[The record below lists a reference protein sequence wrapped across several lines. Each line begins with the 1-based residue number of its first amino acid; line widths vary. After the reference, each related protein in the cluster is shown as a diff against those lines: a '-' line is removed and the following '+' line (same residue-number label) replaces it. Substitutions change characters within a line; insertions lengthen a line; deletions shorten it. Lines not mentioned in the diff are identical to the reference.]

1 MTTPTPERMPPPLPP
16 PPPPPPPGGPLGAGV
31 RGVGARRMIDHLF
44 APHWR
49 LVRVNIEHAGRRVR
63 GLHISCEP
71 AFGELEPAW
80 CRRQQHRDRRWAFA
94 TSVGAVDG
102 VRVMSGAAC
111 CVEGR
116 CVFSFLLAR
125 WSSGARRG
133 RRVRRDGPAARI
145 GKKSECVPSGSRV
158 NYKAKELSSD
168 KDGTRSAAAR
178 RGRPRGA
185 RHHRHPPQDAG
196 RNAHIEKTG
205 RRRGVMPWVESG
217 ERRRAMHGAEA
228 GSLAPLQRLTWAAH
242 CVRRAQ
248 SLWRFHG
255 GGASSSVAAR
265 SIAVLSSGAWLLLLN
280 IISNSIQ
287 LISPSPSRSI
297 IACAESASAP
307 SKLCRS

>member
-1 MTTPTPERMPPPLPP
+1 MWT
-16 PPPPPPPGGPLGAGV
+16 GGVYVSP
-31 RGVGARRMIDHLF
+31 
-44 APHWR
+44 
-49 LVRVNIEHAGRRVR
+49 
-63 GLHISCEP
+63 
-71 AFGELEPAW
+71 
-80 CRRQQHRDRRWAFA
+80 
-94 TSVGAVDG
+94 SVGVA
-102 VRVMSGAAC
+102 
-111 CVEGR
+111 E
-116 CVFSFLLAR
+116 
-125 WSSGARRG
+125 RRG

-145 GKKSECVPSGSRV
+145 GMISECVPSGSRV

-168 KDGTRSAAAR
+168 KDRDPLR
-178 RGRPRGA
+178 RRAPGRGRGA
-185 RHHRHPPQDAG
+185 RHPKDAG

>member
-1 MTTPTPERMPPPLPP
+1 MWT
-16 PPPPPPPGGPLGAGV
+16 GGVYVSP
-31 RGVGARRMIDHLF
+31 
-44 APHWR
+44 
-49 LVRVNIEHAGRRVR
+49 
-63 GLHISCEP
+63 
-71 AFGELEPAW
+71 
-80 CRRQQHRDRRWAFA
+80 
-94 TSVGAVDG
+94 SVGVA
-102 VRVMSGAAC
+102 
-111 CVEGR
+111 E
-116 CVFSFLLAR
+116 
-125 WSSGARRG
+125 RRG

-145 GKKSECVPSGSRV
+145 GMISECVPSGSRV

-168 KDGTRSAAAR
+168 KDGTRTAAA
-178 RGRPRGA
+178 RPRGA
-185 RHHRHPPQDAG
+185 RHPQRDAR
-196 RNAHIEKTG
+196 RNAHIGKTG